1 MAQGN
6 RKNIFFNI
14 SIQDIHIK
22 LSIGIACGIG
32 RQLPIVFSAFSVI
45 WNNCISQI
53 SELFSESKP
62 GSELVDT
69 REEPLLLFFVFP
81 LSMGILPFYLGWILR
96 LHWCWLH

>member
-14 SIQDIHIK
+14 SIQYIHVK
-22 LSIGIACGIG
+22 LSIGTACSIG
-32 RQLPIVFSAFSVI
+32 RQLPIVFSVFSVI
-45 WNNCISQI
+45 WNNCISQT

-81 LSMGILPFYLGWILR
+81 L
-96 LHWCWLH
+96 